1 MIALAATQADQ
12 VPWLLQT
19 YERAIEAAKQHSHLK
34 ALILKYAL
42 IKLHK
47 NWLYDYGRAE
57 ALMEEIAPIISIRH
71 SPPIEEVDEVT
82 MAIARDYCRI

>member
-1 MIALAATQADQ
+1 
-12 VPWLLQT
+12 LQT

-34 ALILKYAL
+34 TLILKYAL

-57 ALMEEIAPIISIRH
+57 APMEEIAPVINIRY
-71 SPPIEEVDEVT
+71 SPPIEDEEEVT
-82 MAIARDYCRI
+82 MAITAIARDYCRI